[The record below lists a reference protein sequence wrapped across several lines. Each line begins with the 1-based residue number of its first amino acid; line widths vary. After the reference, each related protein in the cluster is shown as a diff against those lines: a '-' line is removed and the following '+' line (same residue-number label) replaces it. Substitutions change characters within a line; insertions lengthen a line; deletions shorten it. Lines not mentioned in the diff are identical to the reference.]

1 MEHLLEM
8 AFNHHPLVALVVPKT
23 PFIRDHH
30 EGQSN
35 YCLLWLLCS
44 EGIELGLP
52 TVGIKPSTPLA
63 FNLPSSASFLQLAWK
78 QLFNSHQNVPA
89 ERFWISQALLLLG
102 FRLLCHGHVK
112 QATAFL
118 LLCVRCIARVVTDRS
133 RNPALEVKINGI
145 RMTEVEEQA
154 INNVF
159 WISHALLLWIWS
171 QVDQA
176 DGDLARF
183 ICPDPHVLF
192 TAITAAKIPSTA
204 LCADAIYKLDYVSAN
219 FTSLNMHTANARTLT
234 VLAHVCNMV
243 HTLINNGTGH
253 SVQSSSSSAVFYNQA
268 FSQFGEH
275 HDTAGHMSTDD
286 QGTGSSIADYAGST
300 MYAAVSAKLLHQ
312 TKQTLAATLH
322 PHLSDKYTDKSI
334 LCAAYL
340 FAICLCE
347 PSNLSNTFSA
357 SQSPQMA
364 HRPSQQKE
372 LAHRFRAA
380 MDIASGMIRD
390 CKDDGLVFHQLAP
403 PKERVLI
410 QSLFGRASKV
420 LARIF
425 AHLKQNATEVT
436 SNSEGE
442 SHNDQ
447 NENIFDTGL
456 SLQEITSTINLIDDY
471 ANKREF
477 PLCMT
482 SFDTTYRAGSLFNSS
497 KVDSLDDIAAIARS
511 IISPKAGANE
521 GSPINIQRMNSD
533 TAIVADHYSRGSD
546 VHRKAS
552 MVSTSI
558 SNDDSHSIDAA
569 TWQAQETQRARS
581 FSDSAAIYSTTSHA
595 AHMPGNMTFVQ
606 PPSYPTMFHN
616 MPPPPPPTFTSF
628 TTAMNAAVTGQELA
642 SPNQID
648 TKSTNDAAQSGG
660 GGLRRLR
667 TYSINEVRSDASFPS
682 SFPSSVSGGQ
692 FPPSPPQSVPP
703 SHLALLSDTSATLQA
718 MLQDYNNNSSTAPSS
733 SIPSANSNQATNM
746 TNYTNQNQL
755 QNSQHHHY
763 HYDHQNTLI
772 HHNNSGEG
780 SSNGSNENLA
790 ATRTATWAANSGGGT
805 MNPNSSTSSS
815 TFSNDV
821 KMPFH

>member
-1 MEHLLEM
+1 M
-8 AFNHHPLVALVVPKT
+8 AFNHHPLVALIVPKT
-23 PFIRDHH
+23 PFMRDHH

-52 TVGIKPSTPLA
+52 NVGIKPHTPLA

-112 QATAFL
+112 QSTAFL

-159 WISHALLLWIWS
+159 WVSHALLLWIWS
-171 QVDQA
+171 QVDQV

-183 ICPDPHVLF
+183 ICPDPPVLF

-219 FTSLNMHTANARTLT
+219 FTSLNMHTSNARTLT
-234 VLAHVCNMV
+234 VLAHVCNMI
-243 HTLINNGTGH
+243 HTLINNGTAH
-253 SVQSSSSSAVFYNQA
+253 ATQSSSSSAVFYNQA

-275 HDTAGHMSTDD
+275 HDTSGHMTTDD
-286 QGTGSSIADYAGST
+286 QSAGTGTADYTGST
-300 MYAAVSAKLLHQ
+300 MYAAMSAKLLHQ
-312 TKQTLAATLH
+312 TKQTLTATLH
-322 PHLSDKYTDKSI
+322 PHLTDKYTDKSI

-347 PSNLSNTFSA
+347 PSSQSNTFST
-357 SQSPQMA
+357 SQSPQLA
-364 HRPSQQKE
+364 YSPAPQKE

-380 MDIASGMIRD
+380 MDIAGGMLRD
-390 CKDDGLVFHQLAP
+390 CKEDGLVFHQLAP

-410 QSLFGRASKV
+410 QSLFDRASNV
-420 LARIF
+420 LTRIF
-425 AHLKQNATEVT
+425 ALLKQNAAGLT

-442 SHNDQ
+442 MIDDQ
-447 NENIFDTGL
+447 SDNVFDTGL
-456 SLQEITSTINLIDDY
+456 SMQEITSTIKLVDDY
-471 ANKREF
+471 AKKRDF

-482 SFDTTYRAGSLFNSS
+482 SFDTTYRTGSLFNSS
-497 KVDSLDDIAAIARS
+497 KVDSLDDIAAIARN
-511 IISPKAGANE
+511 IISPKANANE
-521 GSPINIQRMNSD
+521 GNPINIQRMNSD
-533 TAIVADHYSRGSD
+533 SAIMADQYSRANDG
-546 VHRKAS
+546 HRKAS
-552 MVSTSI
+552 MAGTSI
-558 SNDDSHSIDAA
+558 SNDDGRSTDVAA
-569 TWQAQETQRARS
+569 WQAQETQRARS
-581 FSDSAAIYSTTSHA
+581 FSDSAAIYSTTSQAVHL
-595 AHMPGNMTFVQ
+595 PGNMTFVQ
-606 PPSYPTMFHN
+606 PPTYPTIFHS
-616 MPPPPPPTFTSF
+616 MPPPPPPPPTFTSF
-628 TTAMNAAVTGQELA
+628 TTAMNAAVVGQSNELA

-648 TKSTNDAAQSGG
+648 TKGMNDAAQSIVGG
-660 GGLRRLR
+660 GMRRSR
-667 TYSINEVRSDASFPS
+667 TYSINEVRSDTSFPS

-692 FPPSPPQSVPP
+692 FPPSPPQSAPP

-718 MLQDYNNNSSTAPSS
+718 MLQDYNNNNTSTTPSST
-733 SIPSANSNQATNM
+733 IQSANSNQATNM
-746 TNYTNQNQL
+746 ANYTAQH
-755 QNSQHHHY
+755 SQHHY
-763 HYDHQNTLI
+763 HYDHQNTLL
-772 HHNNSGEG
+772 HNNGGEG

-790 ATRTATWAANSGGGT
+790 ATRTASWAANNGGGT
-805 MNPNSSTSSS
+805 MNLNSTSSS
-815 TFSNDV
+815 NFSNDV
-821 KMPFH
+821 KLPFH